1 VRLLYAPGAPSNPC
15 RASLIMLTSR
25 PFHRRDF
32 LCIAGL
38 PVASHLTGLAA
49 FAADPEKPDRLP
61 LNRFPRMMQEW
72 LVDQVAAAQKIGNK
86 RRDALK
92 SPEDA
97 KAYVELVRGLIRES
111 FGPEPEKT
119 PLNARVT
126 SITERDT
133 YRIEKVVFESR
144 PGLLVTGNLYVPKDR
159 KGPMPGVVGT
169 CGHSLNGKA
178 ETAYQ
183 SFCQALARMGYVV
196 LIYDPIGQG
205 ERFQFIKDEGAKGLK
220 SRYGGSVSEHIQ
232 CGNQQALVGEFFGAW
247 RAWDGVRALDYLL
260 SRPEV
265 DPQRVGVTGNSGGGT
280 MTTWLAG
287 VDSRWAMAAPSCFVT
302 TFLHNAENE
311 LPADTEQC
319 PPKVLALGLDHSD
332 FLAAMAPKPVIVLAK
347 ERDYFDAR
355 GSEES
360 YERLKKLYT
369 LLGAPDNVELFIGPT
384 YHGYTQENREAMY
397 RFFNKATAV
406 SDAQK
411 EPALTIEKDP
421 ELWVAPRGQVS
432 ELRSKTVMDFTSE
445 ISKALAAKRGKVS
458 ADQLGTA
465 IKAALRLGDPQ
476 GVPSYRILRSAGT
489 RGYPGKSSC
498 CYAVETEP
506 GILAFLT
513 RLFDDTLT
521 SRLPRGQKRAVLY
534 IAHHSADA
542 ELADEALIQD
552 LLSAEKDVAF
562 FACDPR
568 GIGESKPNTCG
579 VDQFLRPYGSDY
591 FYAAHG
597 LMLDRP
603 VLGQRVQDVLRVI
616 DLLVANG
623 HEEIHL
629 AGRGWGAVV
638 AAIAASLAP
647 AVKQVTLKN
656 ALTSWSE
663 VAETADYKWPFALLP
678 HGVLSHFDLPDCYDF
693 LAAQKALKNHEPWG
707 AADGMNA

>member
-1 VRLLYAPGAPSNPC
+1 
-15 RASLIMLTSR
+15 M
-25 PFHRRDF
+25 
-32 LCIAGL
+32 
-38 PVASHLTGLAA
+38 
-49 FAADPEKPDRLP
+49 
-61 LNRFPRMMQEW
+61 
-72 LVDQVAAAQKIGNK
+72 DQVAASQEIGNK

-92 SPEDA
+92 SEADA

-126 SITERDT
+126 SITERET

-144 PGLLVTGNLYVPKDR
+144 PGFLVTGNLYVPKGR
-159 KGPMPGVVGT
+159 EGPMPAVVGT

-183 SFCQALARMGYVV
+183 SFCQGLARMGYVV

-205 ERFQFIKDEGAKGLK
+205 ERFQYIKDEGAKGLK

-232 CGNQQALVGEFFGAW
+232 CGNQQGLVGEFFGAW

-265 DPQRVGVTGNSGGGT
+265 DPKRVGVTGNSGGGT
-280 MTTWLAG
+280 MTTWLCG
-287 VDSRWAMAAPSCFVT
+287 VESRWSMAAPSCFVT

-319 PPKVLALGLDHSD
+319 PPQVLALGLDHSD

-347 ERDYFDAR
+347 ERDFFDAR
-355 GSEES
+355 GSEEA
-360 YERLKKLYT
+360 YERLKRLYT
-369 LLGAPDNVELFIGPT
+369 LLGAPEHVKLFIGPT

-397 RFFNKATAV
+397 QFFNKTTGV
-406 SDAQK
+406 SDAQT

-421 ELWVAPRGQVS
+421 ELWCAPKGQVS
-432 ELRSKTVMDFTSE
+432 ELKSKTVMEFTAE
-445 ISKALAAKRGKVS
+445 AAAVLSGKRGKLDGAALVP
-458 ADQLGTA
+458 AMM
-465 IKAALRLGDPQ
+465 KALRLAQVQ
-476 GVPSYRILRSAGT
+476 GASPYRILRSAGS
-489 RGYPGKSSC
+489 RGYPSKSSC

-506 GILAFLT
+506 GILSFLT
-513 RLFDDTLT
+513 RLFDESLT

-542 ELADEALIQD
+542 ELVSEPLVQD
-552 LLSAEKDVAF
+552 LIAAEKDAAF

-579 VDQFLRPYGSDY
+579 VDQFLKPYGSDY

-603 VLGQRVQDVLRVI
+603 ILGQRVEDVLRVI
-616 DLLVANG
+616 ELLTANG

-629 AGRGWGAVV
+629 AGRGWGAIV
-638 AAIAASLAP
+638 AAIAACLAAP
-647 AVKQVTLKN
+647 VKQVTLKN
-656 ALTSWSE
+656 ALSSWTD
-663 VAETADYKWPFALLP
+663 VATTADYKWPFAMLP
-678 HGVLSHFDLPDCYDF
+678 HGVLNHFDLPDCYEL
-693 LAAQKALKNHEPWG
+693 LATKKALKNIDPWG
-707 AADGMNA
+707 AEDGMNL

>member
-1 VRLLYAPGAPSNPC
+1 MPYDRRDILRL
-15 RASLIMLTSR
+15 ASLPATAHLLTVTGW
-25 PFHRRDF
+25 
-32 LCIAGL
+32 AAE
-38 PVASHLTGLAA
+38 PVSS
-49 FAADPEKPDRLP
+49 ERLP

-72 LVDQVAAAQKIGNK
+72 LVDQVAASQEIGNK

-92 SPEDA
+92 SEADA

-126 SITERDT
+126 SITERET

-144 PGLLVTGNLYVPKDR
+144 PGFLVTGNLYVPKG
-159 KGPMPGVVGT
+159 KEGPMPAVVGT

-183 SFCQALARMGYVV
+183 SFCQGLARMGYVV

-205 ERFQFIKDEGAKGLK
+205 ERFQYIKDEGAKGLK

-232 CGNQQALVGEFFGAW
+232 CGNQQGLVGEFFGAW

-265 DPQRVGVTGNSGGGT
+265 DPKRVGVTGNSGGGT
-280 MTTWLAG
+280 MTTWLCG
-287 VDSRWAMAAPSCFVT
+287 VESRWSMAAPSCFVT

-319 PPKVLALGLDHSD
+319 PPQVLALGLDHSD

-347 ERDYFDAR
+347 ERDFFDAR
-355 GSEES
+355 GSEEA
-360 YERLKKLYT
+360 YERLKRLYT
-369 LLGAPDNVELFIGPT
+369 LLGAPEHVKLFIGPT

-397 RFFNKATAV
+397 QFFNKTTGV
-406 SDAQK
+406 SDAQT

-421 ELWVAPRGQVS
+421 ELWCAPKGQVS
-432 ELRSKTVMDFTSE
+432 ELKSKTVMEFTAE
-445 ISKALAAKRGKVS
+445 AAAVLSGKRGKLDGAALVP
-458 ADQLGTA
+458 AMM
-465 IKAALRLGDPQ
+465 KALRLAQVQ
-476 GVPSYRILRSAGT
+476 GASPYRILRSAGS
-489 RGYPGKSSC
+489 RGYPSKSSC

-506 GILAFLT
+506 GILSFLT
-513 RLFDDTLT
+513 RLFDESLT

-542 ELADEALIQD
+542 ELVSEPLVQD
-552 LLSAEKDVAF
+552 LIAAEKDAAF

-579 VDQFLRPYGSDY
+579 VDQFLKPYGSDY

-603 VLGQRVQDVLRVI
+603 VLGQRVEDVLRVI
-616 DLLVANG
+616 ELLTANG

-629 AGRGWGAVV
+629 AGRGWGAIV
-638 AAIAASLAP
+638 AAIAACLAAP
-647 AVKQVTLKN
+647 VKQVTLKN
-656 ALTSWSE
+656 ALSSWTD
-663 VAETADYKWPFALLP
+663 VATTADYKWPFAMLP
-678 HGVLSHFDLPDCYDF
+678 HGVLNHFDLPDCYEL
-693 LAAQKALKNHEPWG
+693 LATKKALKNIDPWG
-707 AADGMNA
+707 AEDGMNA

>member
-1 VRLLYAPGAPSNPC
+1 MPTPRS
-15 RASLIMLTSR
+15 
-25 PFHRRDF
+25 FHRRDF
-32 LCIAGL
+32 LRVTAL
-38 PVASHLTGLAA
+38 PIASHLTGVAA
-49 FAADPEKPDRLP
+49 SAAEPVSSERLP

-72 LVDQVAAAQKIGNK
+72 LVDQVAASQALGNK

-92 SPEDA
+92 SEADA

-126 SITERDT
+126 SITERET

-144 PGLLVTGNLYVPKDR
+144 PGFLVTGNLYVPKG
-159 KGPMPGVVGT
+159 KEGPMPAVVGT

-183 SFCQALARMGYVV
+183 SFCQGLARMGYVV

-205 ERFQFIKDEGAKGLK
+205 ERFQYIKDEGAKGLK

-232 CGNQQALVGEFFGAW
+232 CGNQQGLVGEFFGAW

-265 DPQRVGVTGNSGGGT
+265 DPKRVGVTGNSGGGT
-280 MTTWLAG
+280 MTTWLCG
-287 VDSRWAMAAPSCFVT
+287 VESRWSMAAPSCFVT

-319 PPKVLALGLDHSD
+319 PPQVLALGLDHSD

-347 ERDYFDAR
+347 ERDFFDAR
-355 GSEES
+355 GSEEA

-369 LLGAPDNVELFIGPT
+369 LLGAPEHVKLFIGPT

-397 RFFNKATAV
+397 QFFNKTTGV
-406 SDAQK
+406 SDAQT

-421 ELWVAPRGQVS
+421 ELWCAPKGQVS
-432 ELRSKTVMDFTSE
+432 ELKSKTVMEFTAE
-445 ISKALAAKRGKVS
+445 AAAVLSGKRGKLDGAALVP
-458 ADQLGTA
+458 AM
-465 IKAALRLGDPQ
+465 KKALRLAEVQ
-476 GVPSYRILRSAGT
+476 GASPYRILRSAGS
-489 RGYPGKSSC
+489 RGYPSKSSC

-506 GILAFLT
+506 GILSFVT
-513 RLFDDTLT
+513 RLFDEALT

-542 ELADEALIQD
+542 ELVSEPLVQD
-552 LLSAEKDVAF
+552 LIAAEKDAAF

-579 VDQFLRPYGSDY
+579 VDQFLKPYGSDY

-603 VLGQRVQDVLRVI
+603 VLGQRVEDVLRVI
-616 DLLVANG
+616 ELLTANG

-629 AGRGWGAVV
+629 AGRGWGAIV
-638 AAIAASLAP
+638 AAIAACLAAP
-647 AVKQVTLKN
+647 VKQVTLKN
-656 ALTSWSE
+656 ALSSWTD
-663 VAETADYKWPFALLP
+663 VATTADYKWPFAMLP
-678 HGVLSHFDLPDCYDF
+678 HGVLNHFDLPDCYEL
-693 LAAQKALKNHEPWG
+693 LATKKALKNIDPWG
-707 AADGMNA
+707 AEDGMNL

>member
-1 VRLLYAPGAPSNPC
+1 MPTPRS
-15 RASLIMLTSR
+15 
-25 PFHRRDF
+25 FHRRDF
-32 LCIAGL
+32 LRVTAL
-38 PVASHLTGLAA
+38 PIASHLTGVAA
-49 FAADPEKPDRLP
+49 SAAEPVSSERLP

-72 LVDQVAAAQKIGNK
+72 LVDQVAASQALGNK

-92 SPEDA
+92 SEADA

-126 SITERDT
+126 SITERET

-144 PGLLVTGNLYVPKDR
+144 PGFLVTGNLYVPKG
-159 KGPMPGVVGT
+159 KEGPMPAVVGT

-183 SFCQALARMGYVV
+183 SFCQGLARMGYVV

-205 ERFQFIKDEGAKGLK
+205 ERFQYIKDEGAKGLK

-232 CGNQQALVGEFFGAW
+232 CGNQQGLVGEFFGAW

-265 DPQRVGVTGNSGGGT
+265 DPKHVGVTGNSGGGT
-280 MTTWLAG
+280 MTTWLCG
-287 VDSRWAMAAPSCFVT
+287 VESRWSMAAPSCFVT

-319 PPKVLALGLDHSD
+319 PPQVLALGLDHSD

-347 ERDYFDAR
+347 ERDFFDAR

-369 LLGAPDNVELFIGPT
+369 LLGAPDHVKLFIGPT

-397 RFFNKATAV
+397 QFFNKTTGV
-406 SDAQK
+406 SDAQT

-421 ELWVAPRGQVS
+421 ELWCAPKGQVS
-432 ELRSKTVMDFTSE
+432 ELKSKTVMEFTAE
-445 ISKALAAKRGKVS
+445 AAAVLSGKRGKLDGAALVP
-458 ADQLGTA
+458 AM
-465 IKAALRLGDPQ
+465 KKALRLAEVQ
-476 GVPSYRILRSAGT
+476 GASPYRILRSAGS
-489 RGYPGKSSC
+489 RGYPSKSSC

-506 GILAFLT
+506 GILSFVT
-513 RLFDDTLT
+513 RLFDEALT

-542 ELADEALIQD
+542 ELVSEPLVQD
-552 LLSAEKDVAF
+552 LIAAEKDAAF

-579 VDQFLRPYGSDY
+579 VDQFLKPYGSDY

-603 VLGQRVQDVLRVI
+603 VLGQRVEDVLRVI
-616 DLLVANG
+616 ELLTANG

-629 AGRGWGAVV
+629 AGRGWGAIV
-638 AAIAASLAP
+638 AAIAACLAAP
-647 AVKQVTLKN
+647 VKQVTLKN
-656 ALTSWSE
+656 ALSSWTD
-663 VAETADYKWPFALLP
+663 VATTADYKWPFAMLP
-678 HGVLSHFDLPDCYDF
+678 HGVLNHFDLPDCYEL
-693 LAAQKALKNHEPWG
+693 LATKKALKNIDPWG
-707 AADGMNA
+707 AEDGMNL

>member
-1 VRLLYAPGAPSNPC
+1 LLTVTGWAAE
-15 RASLIMLTSR
+15 
-25 PFHRRDF
+25 
-32 LCIAGL
+32 
-38 PVASHLTGLAA
+38 PVSS
-49 FAADPEKPDRLP
+49 ERLP

-72 LVDQVAAAQKIGNK
+72 LVDQVAASQKIGNK

-92 SPEDA
+92 SEADA

-126 SITERDT
+126 SITERET

-144 PGLLVTGNLYVPKDR
+144 PGFLVTGNLYVPKG
-159 KGPMPGVVGT
+159 KEGPMPAVVGT

-183 SFCQALARMGYVV
+183 SFCQGLARMGYVV

-205 ERFQFIKDEGAKGLK
+205 ERFQYIKDEGAKGLK

-232 CGNQQALVGEFFGAW
+232 CGNQQGLVGEFFGAW

-265 DPQRVGVTGNSGGGT
+265 DPKRVGVTGNSGGGT
-280 MTTWLAG
+280 MTTWLCG
-287 VDSRWAMAAPSCFVT
+287 VESRWSMAAPSCFVT

-319 PPKVLALGLDHSD
+319 PPQVLALGLDHSD

-347 ERDYFDAR
+347 ERDFFDAR

-369 LLGAPDNVELFIGPT
+369 LLGAPEHVKLFIGPT

-397 RFFNKATAV
+397 QFFNKTTGV
-406 SDAQK
+406 SDAQT

-421 ELWVAPRGQVS
+421 ELWCAPKGQVS
-432 ELRSKTVMDFTSE
+432 ELKSKTVMEFTAE
-445 ISKALAAKRGKVS
+445 AAAVLSGKRGKLDGAALVP
-458 ADQLGTA
+458 AM
-465 IKAALRLGDPQ
+465 KKALRLAEVQ
-476 GVPSYRILRSAGT
+476 GAPPYRILRSAGS
-489 RGYPGKSSC
+489 RGYPSKSSC

-506 GILAFLT
+506 GILSFVT
-513 RLFDDTLT
+513 RLFDEALT

-542 ELADEALIQD
+542 ELVSEPLVQD
-552 LLSAEKDVAF
+552 LIAAEKDAAF

-579 VDQFLRPYGSDY
+579 VDQFLKPYGSDY

-603 VLGQRVQDVLRVI
+603 VLGQRVEDVLRVI
-616 DLLVANG
+616 ELLTANG

-629 AGRGWGAVV
+629 AGRGWGAIV
-638 AAIAASLAP
+638 AAIAACLAAP
-647 AVKQVTLKN
+647 VKQVTLKN
-656 ALTSWSE
+656 ALSSWTD
-663 VAETADYKWPFALLP
+663 VATTADYKWPFAMLP
-678 HGVLSHFDLPDCYDF
+678 HGVLNHFDLPDCYEL
-693 LAAQKALKNHEPWG
+693 LATKKALKNIDPWG
-707 AADGMNA
+707 AEDGMNL

>member
-1 VRLLYAPGAPSNPC
+1 MPTPRS
-15 RASLIMLTSR
+15 
-25 PFHRRDF
+25 FHRRDF
-32 LCIAGL
+32 LRVTAL
-38 PVASHLTGLAA
+38 PIASHLTGVAA
-49 FAADPEKPDRLP
+49 SAAEPVSSERLP

-72 LVDQVAAAQKIGNK
+72 LVNQVAASQALGNK

-92 SPEDA
+92 SEADA

-126 SITERDT
+126 SITERET

-144 PGLLVTGNLYVPKDR
+144 PGFLVTGNLYVPKG
-159 KGPMPGVVGT
+159 KEGPMPAVVGT

-183 SFCQALARMGYVV
+183 SFCQGLARMGYVV

-205 ERFQFIKDEGAKGLK
+205 ERFQYIKDEGAKGLK

-232 CGNQQALVGEFFGAW
+232 CGNQQGLVGEFFGAW

-265 DPQRVGVTGNSGGGT
+265 DPKHVGVTGNSGGGT
-280 MTTWLAG
+280 MTTWLCG
-287 VDSRWAMAAPSCFVT
+287 VESRWSMAAPSCFVT

-319 PPKVLALGLDHSD
+319 PPQVLALGLDHSD

-347 ERDYFDAR
+347 ERDFFDAR

-369 LLGAPDNVELFIGPT
+369 LLGAPDHVKLFIGPT

-397 RFFNKATAV
+397 QFFNKTTGV
-406 SDAQK
+406 SDAQT

-421 ELWVAPRGQVS
+421 ELWCAPKGQVS
-432 ELRSKTVMDFTSE
+432 ELKSKTVMEFTAE
-445 ISKALAAKRGKVS
+445 AAAVLSGKRGKLDGAALVP
-458 ADQLGTA
+458 AM
-465 IKAALRLGDPQ
+465 KKALRLAEVQ
-476 GVPSYRILRSAGT
+476 GASPYRILRSAGS
-489 RGYPGKSSC
+489 RGYPSKSSC

-506 GILAFLT
+506 GILSFVT
-513 RLFDDTLT
+513 RLFDEALT

-542 ELADEALIQD
+542 ELVSEPLVQD
-552 LLSAEKDVAF
+552 LIAAEKDAAF

-579 VDQFLRPYGSDY
+579 VDQFLKPYGSDY

-603 VLGQRVQDVLRVI
+603 VLGQRVEDVLRVI
-616 DLLVANG
+616 ELLTANG

-629 AGRGWGAVV
+629 AGRGWGAIV
-638 AAIAASLAP
+638 AAIAACLAAP
-647 AVKQVTLKN
+647 VKQVTLKN
-656 ALTSWSE
+656 ALSSWTD
-663 VAETADYKWPFALLP
+663 VATTADYKWPFAMLP
-678 HGVLSHFDLPDCYDF
+678 HGVLNHFDLPDCYEL
-693 LAAQKALKNHEPWG
+693 LATKKALKNIDPWG
-707 AADGMNA
+707 AEDGMNL

>member
-1 VRLLYAPGAPSNPC
+1 MPYDRRDILRL
-15 RASLIMLTSR
+15 ASLPATAHLLT
-25 PFHRRDF
+25 
-32 LCIAGL
+32 ATGWAAE
-38 PVASHLTGLAA
+38 PVSS
-49 FAADPEKPDRLP
+49 ERLP

-72 LVDQVAAAQKIGNK
+72 LVDQVAASQALGNK

-92 SPEDA
+92 SEADA

-126 SITERDT
+126 SITERET

-144 PGLLVTGNLYVPKDR
+144 PGFLVTGNLYVPKG
-159 KGPMPGVVGT
+159 KEGPMPAVVGT

-183 SFCQALARMGYVV
+183 SFCQGLARMGYVV

-205 ERFQFIKDEGAKGLK
+205 ERFQYIKDEGAKGLK

-232 CGNQQALVGEFFGAW
+232 CGNQQGLVGEFFGAW

-265 DPQRVGVTGNSGGGT
+265 DPKHVGVTGNSGGGT
-280 MTTWLAG
+280 MTTWLCG
-287 VDSRWAMAAPSCFVT
+287 VESRWSMAAPSCFVT

-319 PPKVLALGLDHSD
+319 PPQVLALGLDHSD

-347 ERDYFDAR
+347 ERDFFDAR

-369 LLGAPDNVELFIGPT
+369 LLGAPDHVKLFIGPT

-397 RFFNKATAV
+397 QFFNKTTGV
-406 SDAQK
+406 SDAQT

-421 ELWVAPRGQVS
+421 ELWCAPKGQVS
-432 ELRSKTVMDFTSE
+432 ELKSKTVMEFTAE
-445 ISKALAAKRGKVS
+445 AAAVLSGKRGKLDGAALVP
-458 ADQLGTA
+458 AM
-465 IKAALRLGDPQ
+465 KKALRLAEVQ
-476 GVPSYRILRSAGT
+476 GASPYRILRSAGS
-489 RGYPGKSSC
+489 RGYPSKSSC

-506 GILAFLT
+506 GILSFVT
-513 RLFDDTLT
+513 RLFDEALT

-542 ELADEALIQD
+542 ELVSEPLVQD
-552 LLSAEKDVAF
+552 LIAAEKDAAF

-579 VDQFLRPYGSDY
+579 VDQFLKPYGSDY

-603 VLGQRVQDVLRVI
+603 VLGQRVEDVLRVI
-616 DLLVANG
+616 ELLTANG

-629 AGRGWGAVV
+629 AGRGWGAIV
-638 AAIAASLAP
+638 AAIAACLAAP
-647 AVKQVTLKN
+647 VKQVTLKN
-656 ALTSWSE
+656 ALSSWTD
-663 VAETADYKWPFALLP
+663 VATTADYKWPFAMLP
-678 HGVLSHFDLPDCYDF
+678 HGVLNHFDLPDCYEL
-693 LAAQKALKNHEPWG
+693 LATKKALKNIDPWG
-707 AADGMNA
+707 AEDGMNL

>member
-1 VRLLYAPGAPSNPC
+1 MPTPRS
-15 RASLIMLTSR
+15 
-25 PFHRRDF
+25 FHRRDF
-32 LCIAGL
+32 LRVTAL
-38 PVASHLTGLAA
+38 PIASHLTGVAA
-49 FAADPEKPDRLP
+49 SAAEPVSSERLP

-72 LVDQVAAAQKIGNK
+72 LVNQVAASQEIGNK

-92 SPEDA
+92 SEADA

-126 SITERDT
+126 SITERET

-144 PGLLVTGNLYVPKDR
+144 PGFLVTGNLYVPKG
-159 KGPMPGVVGT
+159 KEGPMPAVVGT

-183 SFCQALARMGYVV
+183 SFCQGLARMGYVV

-205 ERFQFIKDEGAKGLK
+205 ERFQYIKDEGAKGLK

-232 CGNQQALVGEFFGAW
+232 CGNQQGLVGEFFGAW

-265 DPQRVGVTGNSGGGT
+265 DPKHVGVTGNSGGGT
-280 MTTWLAG
+280 MTTWLCG
-287 VDSRWAMAAPSCFVT
+287 VESRWSMAAPSCFVT

-319 PPKVLALGLDHSD
+319 PPQVLALGLDHSD

-347 ERDYFDAR
+347 ERDFFDAR

-369 LLGAPDNVELFIGPT
+369 LLGAPDHVKLFIGPT

-397 RFFNKATAV
+397 QFFNKTTGV
-406 SDAQK
+406 SDAQT

-421 ELWVAPRGQVS
+421 ELWCAPKGQVS
-432 ELRSKTVMDFTSE
+432 ELKSKTVMEFTAE
-445 ISKALAAKRGKVS
+445 AAAVLSGKRGKLDGAALVP
-458 ADQLGTA
+458 AM
-465 IKAALRLGDPQ
+465 KKALRLAEVQ
-476 GVPSYRILRSAGT
+476 GATPYRILRSAGS
-489 RGYPGKSSC
+489 RGYPSKSSC

-506 GILAFLT
+506 GILSFVT
-513 RLFDDTLT
+513 RLFDEALT

-542 ELADEALIQD
+542 ELVSEPLVQD
-552 LLSAEKDVAF
+552 LIAAEKDAAF

-579 VDQFLRPYGSDY
+579 VDQFLKPYGSDY

-603 VLGQRVQDVLRVI
+603 VLGQRVEDVLRVI
-616 DLLVANG
+616 ELLTANG

-629 AGRGWGAVV
+629 AGRGWGAIV
-638 AAIAASLAP
+638 AAIAACLAAP
-647 AVKQVTLKN
+647 VKQVTLKN
-656 ALTSWSE
+656 ALSSWTD
-663 VAETADYKWPFALLP
+663 VATTADYKWPFAMLP
-678 HGVLSHFDLPDCYDF
+678 HGVLNHFDLPDCYEL
-693 LAAQKALKNHEPWG
+693 LATKKALKNIDPWG
-707 AADGMNA
+707 AEDGMNL